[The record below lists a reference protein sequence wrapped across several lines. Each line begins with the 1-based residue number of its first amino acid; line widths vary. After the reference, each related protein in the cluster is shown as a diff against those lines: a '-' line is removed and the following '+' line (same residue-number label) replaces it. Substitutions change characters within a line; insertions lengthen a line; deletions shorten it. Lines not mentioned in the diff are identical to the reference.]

1 VIQVPTKEVLLKK
14 ETATLKTL
22 FLVMAFIS
30 GISQA
35 GFQIDKTR
43 PHLNS
48 LESRGRLDWAD
59 YQGDFLISQ
68 SAEIT
73 EIPASEVIKRLRAQH
88 EKTKI
93 PFLQG
98 KLQFTLPASLFEG
111 DQLKAL
117 MDCGLE
123 KCNVKLHT
131 ESEVKKL
138 LGQKDKTKT
147 YRVILEQRIENYLQG
162 RKLKG
167 YESREDNL
175 PFFKR
180 ALDTIRFLKAKH
192 PKTYRHLTGDF
203 WNGSSAYSLANQKY
217 LRTELIR
224 LTGEKAQPVFRITDN
239 VEFQEN
245 GFLMVEV
252 HIYTNHFFD
261 SSLRLFEVFPW
272 SPDPQ
277 KAVFIVTDIMEVD
290 ELKKSAL
297 IRNLLKSPMEEAVC
311 EYRKS
316 EMKELR

>member
-1 VIQVPTKEVLLKK
+1 MILAPAREALLKK
-14 ETATLKTL
+14 ETATLKTPL
-22 FLVMAFIS
+22 LVMAFIS
-30 GISQA
+30 GISHA
-35 GFQIDKTR
+35 SFQVDKTR
-43 PHLNS
+43 PHLDS

-73 EIPASEVIKRLRAQH
+73 ENPATEVIKRLKAQH
-88 EKTKI
+88 NRTKI
-93 PFLQG
+93 PSTQAGPQLS
-98 KLQFTLPASLFEG
+98 LPPSLVEG
-111 DQLKAL
+111 DQLRAL
-117 MDCGLE
+117 TECSLE
-123 KCNVKLHT
+123 KCNVKLHS
-131 ESEVKKL
+131 ESEVKSL
-138 LGQKDKTKT
+138 LKAKEKAPAFRD
-147 YRVILEQRIENYLQG
+147 ILESRIDSYSQG

-167 YESREDNL
+167 YEAREDNI
-175 PFFKR
+175 PFFRK
-180 ALDTIRFLKAKH
+180 ALESVRFFKVKY
-192 PKTYRHLTGDF
+192 PKTYKHLLGGF
-203 WNGSSAYSLANQKY
+203 WNGPAPYAQAKQNY

-224 LTGEKAQPVFRITDN
+224 LTGEKAQPVFRISDN

-245 GFLMVEV
+245 GFVMVEV

-272 SPDPQ
+272 GPDPK

-297 IRNLLKSPMEEAVC
+297 IRNLLKSPMEEAIC